1 MISRRTLLVLIAI
14 FGVLYWL
21 NIKGSS
27 SFISDK
33 IRVFVLTTKDNLVFT
48 YQKHFNQA
56 HLIEAYQRQLKAY
69 ENLKLAYANL
79 SARSEALAL
88 ELDDLQQL
96 EKSKLEAASQESLVS
111 EMPNSKVCPPSAEVT
126 GPANLLP
133 TPTFTSAR
141 IYGFASM
148 DNPYRVLLDIHKPY
162 PKDKILGMVAFNQV
176 LGTIIQKD
184 GRFVGLLHGD
194 KQMSYS
200 VVAKSGQKVYY
211 GFVTNEN
218 FKTYMDF
225 LPAYATLKVGDPIF
239 TSGLDHIFSPNI
251 YVGTVARIE
260 DHYLYKKALLNI
272 KRPQNMLFEA
282 IVVAMP

>member
-33 IRVFVLTTKDNLVFT
+33 IRIFVLNTKDNLVFA

-56 HLIEAYQRQLKAY
+56 RLLEEDRRQLKAY

-79 SARSEALAL
+79 NARNQALAL
-88 ELDDLQQL
+88 ELDDLQELEQIDQEALRASPLTPPYTPKDCAPNAQL
-96 EKSKLEAASQESLVS
+96 ID
-111 EMPNSKVCPPSAEVT
+111 
-126 GPANLLP
+126 PAHLLP
-133 TPTFTSAR
+133 APTFTLTR

-148 DNPYRVLLDIHKPY
+148 DNPYRVLLDIKKSY
-162 PKDKILGMVAFNQV
+162 PPDKILGMVAFNQV
-176 LGTIIQKD
+176 LGTVIQEN

-200 VVAKSGQKVYY
+200 VVVKSGGQIYY

-218 FKTYMDF
+218 FKTYVDF
-225 LPAYATLKVGDPIF
+225 LPAYATLKAGDPVF

-251 YVGTVARIE
+251 YVGTIASVQ
-260 DHYLYKKALLNI
+260 DHYVYKKALLKI
-272 KRPQNMLFEA
+272 QHPQNMLFEA
-282 IVVAMP
+282 IVVAVP

>member
-33 IRVFVLTTKDNLVFT
+33 IRVFVLTTKDNLVFA
-48 YQKHFNQA
+48 YQKHFDQA
-56 HLIEAYQRQLKAY
+56 RLLEEDRQQLKAY
-69 ENLKLAYANL
+69 ERLKLAYANL
-79 SARSEALAL
+79 SAKSEALIL

-96 EKSKLEAASQESLVS
+96 EQAPQEPPLQPDFK
-111 EMPNSKVCPPSAEVT
+111 ERTCPPSAEVT
-126 GPANLLP
+126 NPAYLLP
-133 TPTFTSAR
+133 TPTFTPAR
-141 IYGFASM
+141 IYGFANM

-162 PKDKILGMVAFNQV
+162 PKDKILGLVAFNRV
-176 LGTIIQKD
+176 LGTIIQQD
-184 GRFVGLLHGD
+184 GRFIGLLHGD

-200 VVAKSGQKVYY
+200 VVVKSGQNTYY

-218 FKTYMDF
+218 FKTYVDF
-225 LPAYATLKVGDPIF
+225 LPSYAALKVGDPIF

-251 YVGTVARIE
+251 YVGTIASIE

-272 KRPQNMLFEA
+272 KHPKNMLFEA
-282 IVVAMP
+282 IVVAVP

>member
-33 IRVFVLTTKDNLVFT
+33 IRVFILTTKDNFIFA
-48 YQKHFNQA
+48 YQKHFDQA
-56 HLIEAYQRQLKAY
+56 RLIEEDRRQLKAY

-79 SARSEALAL
+79 SAKNEALTL

-96 EKSKLEAASQESLVS
+96 EKSNLDTPGLENLSP
-111 EMPNSKVCPPSAEVT
+111 EMPNPKVCPPSTEVESPT
-126 GPANLLP
+126 DLLP
-133 TPTFTSAR
+133 TPTFTPAR
-141 IYGFASM
+141 IYGFARM
-148 DNPYRVLLDIHKPY
+148 DDPHRVLLDIHKSY

-176 LGTIIQKD
+176 LGTVIQQD
-184 GRFVGLLHGD
+184 GHFVGLLHGD

-200 VVAKSGQKVYY
+200 VVVKSGDQIYY

-218 FKTYMDF
+218 FKTYVDF
-225 LPAYATLKVGDPIF
+225 LPAYASFKVGDAVF

-251 YVGTVARIE
+251 YVGTIAHIE

-272 KRPQNMLFEA
+272 KHPQNMLFEA
-282 IVVAMP
+282 IVVAVP